1 MKKIIILL
9 FISLFTMAGCN
20 SSPPEKKPSVP
31 ENGAVDNVD
40 TDTDTETETN
50 TDSGM
55 VELRVPASYYED
67 KDADAVIRDF
77 KSSDVEATQNADNS
91 FTLVMTNDM
100 QMLFKVSI
108 FNTIKTTIQDTV
120 GDGDY
125 PSFKGITYNDGMTKM
140 EIIADQQSFNVESDG
155 LKVAEIANLMT
166 YYQIFDNVPE
176 NKVHLDVSIEDEA
189 SGKIFEE
196 LTFN

>member
-1 MKKIIILL
+1 MKQFMLLL
-9 FISLFTMAGCN
+9 FSSMFVMAGCN
-20 SSPPEKKPSVP
+20 SSTTEENPPDSEKQAAATS
-31 ENGAVDNVD
+31 
-40 TDTDTETETN
+40 ETVTTSDTN

-55 VELRVPASYYED
+55 VELRIPASYYEE
-67 KDADAVIRDF
+67 KDAEAVIRDF
-77 KSSDVEATQNADNS
+77 ESSDVKATQNADSS
-91 FTLVMTNDM
+91 FTLVMTSDM

-120 GDGDY
+120 EEGDY
-125 PSFKGITYNDGMTKM
+125 PSIKAITYNEELTKM
-140 EIIADQQSFNVESDG
+140 EIIAEENSFNVESDG

-176 NKVHLDVSIEDEA
+176 NNVQLDVSIEDEG
-189 SGKIFEE
+189 SGNVFEE